1 MDNPTPLEEQLLNL
15 LENKEFTTLKRT
27 LETLNPADIAEVISA
42 LPRDERVILFRLLKK
57 DAAIEVFE
65 NLEFEDQQELLATFP
80 EARVR
85 EIIEEMAPDDRAE
98 LLEELPAKVTK
109 RLLLLLSPEEKTATN
124 ILLGYKENTAGRI
137 MTPKFMDLKE
147 QMTVTQAL
155 MRIRR
160 IGLKKETSFY
170 CYVIDDQRHLKG
182 VASLRDLV
190 TANPDELVG
199 NIMYKDAISVNTD
212 DDQEEVA
219 NVIQKYD
226 FVALPVVDREK
237 RLVGIVTVDDI
248 VDVVQDEA
256 TEDMYKMGAVGVGD
270 TGYFRSKVISIAGRR
285 IFWLLILLVA
295 NTLSGSIILSHEG
308 LLKSVIA
315 LSAFIPLLIDSGGN
329 IGSQSST
336 VVIRSLA
343 LKEIEPVDATWVV
356 LRESLTGFLL
366 GVPLGLIS
374 FFWSYWLSKDLAVSI
389 SVGLSLL
396 AISTLATTVGALLP
410 FVFKAFKIDPA
421 LTSSPFITTVIDVI
435 GIIIYLSIA
444 AFIILR

>member
-1 MDNPTPLEEQLLNL
+1 MDNPIPLEEQLLNL